1 MGEQLSFWIICT
13 VIGGAVGIIGYFL
26 KHTIDRQ
33 DKVESDVNKLKE
45 SAATEEDFQKL
56 TDMVSELRDKFV
68 SKEEMKELKD
78 TIRDIKTS
86 IDDIKENTVRDKDFI
101 RSITR
106 LESMLD
112 NRH

>member
-1 MGEQLSFWIICT
+1 MGEQLLFWIVCT
-13 VIGGAVGIIGYFL
+13 VISGVLGIIGYFL
-26 KHTIDRQ
+26 KRTIDRQ

-45 SAATEEDFQKL
+45 NAVTEADFKEL
-56 TDMVSELRDKFV
+56 TAIVSELRDKFV
-68 SKEEMKELKD
+68 SKEEMRDLKD
-78 TIRDIKTS
+78 TIKEMKAS
-86 IDDIKENTVRDKDFI
+86 IDDIKDNTVRDKDFI

>member
-13 VIGGAVGIIGYFL
+13 VIGGAIGIIGYFL
-26 KHTIDRQ
+26 KRTIDRQ

-45 SAATEEDFQKL
+45 NAVTEADFQKL

-68 SKEEMKELKD
+68 SKEELRELKD
-78 TIRDIKTS
+78 TIKEIKTS

>member
-1 MGEQLSFWIICT
+1 MGEQLLFWIICT
-13 VIGGAVGIIGYFL
+13 AVGGAIGIIGYFL
-26 KHTIDRQ
+26 KRTIDRQ
-33 DKVESDVNKLKE
+33 DKVESDVQTLKE
-45 SAATEEDFQKL
+45 TAVSENDFKEL
-56 TDMVSELRDKFV
+56 TTMVAELRDKFV

-78 TIRDIKTS
+78 TIKENKTS

>member
-1 MGEQLSFWIICT
+1 MGEQLLFWIICT
-13 VIGGAVGIIGYFL
+13 VAGGAIAIIGYFL
-26 KHTIDRQ
+26 KRTIDRQ

-45 SAATEEDFQKL
+45 NAVSEADFKEL
-56 TDMVSELRDKFV
+56 TAMVSELRDKFV
-68 SKEEMKELKD
+68 SKEEMRELKD
-78 TIRDIKTS
+78 TIKEIKTS
-86 IDDIKENTVRDKDFI
+86 IDDIKDNTVRDKDFI